1 MVMGVQLT
9 SVLMAQPLG
18 LDASEALSRGSSL
31 CSEPW
36 GRRSPANSLNAVQVG
51 RDCVCAISL

>member
-1 MVMGVQLT
+1 MVMRVQLT

-31 CSEPW
+31 C
-36 GRRSPANSLNAVQVG
+36 RSLAGSLNAVQVG
-51 RDCVCAISL
+51 RDCVCAIRL

>member
-9 SVLMAQPLG
+9 SILMAQPLG

-31 CSEPW
+31 CSVSC
-36 GRRSPANSLNAVQVG
+36 RSLAGSLNAVQVG
-51 RDCVCAISL
+51 RDCVCTIN